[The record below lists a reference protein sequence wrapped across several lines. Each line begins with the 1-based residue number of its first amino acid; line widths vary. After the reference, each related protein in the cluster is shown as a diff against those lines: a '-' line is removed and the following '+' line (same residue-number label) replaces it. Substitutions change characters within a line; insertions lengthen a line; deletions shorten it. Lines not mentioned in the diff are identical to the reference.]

1 MKFTGKTVV
10 LMVSS
15 SQFLLEG
22 ISHIIKVKKDD
33 IEIVTKTLD
42 GTIEEFI
49 AQTNPQLVFIDN
61 RTSEIDIKELLDSIG
76 RTNAD
81 IKFILFKD
89 ERGGKENDCSNVI
102 FITRE
107 SGSFELLN
115 IMNNQG
121 LDIMEGRASDN
132 LLT

>member
-61 RTSEIDIKELLDSIG
+61 RTSEIDNKELLNSIR

-81 IKFILFKD
+81 IKFILFND
-89 ERGGKENDCSNVI
+89 ERGGKENDSSNVI

-107 SGSFELLN
+107 SDSFELLN

-132 LLT
+132 SLT